1 LAPRPISI
9 RNSPNA
15 VVRANVF
22 GEATIDGVQYS
33 HNGQNVAVRAA
44 DAGLSDRTDL
54 WNVDIID
61 NVLNG
66 ETIVLSTTKGETL
79 ACGELPDEMV
89 YCANNSP

>member
-1 LAPRPISI
+1 
-9 RNSPNA
+9 

-22 GEATIDGVQYS
+22 GGATIDGVVYPP
-33 HNGQNVAVRAA
+33 NLQNVAVRSA